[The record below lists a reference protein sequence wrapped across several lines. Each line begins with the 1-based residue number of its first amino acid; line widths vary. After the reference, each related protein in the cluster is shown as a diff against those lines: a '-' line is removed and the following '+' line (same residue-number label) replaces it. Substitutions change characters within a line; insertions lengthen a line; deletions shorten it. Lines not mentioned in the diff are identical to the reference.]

1 MINVG
6 GFEIGK
12 FPDGTPMIKER
23 HLINTEQEDDVLNFP
38 YRRIYWLYES
48 MEEFPTLCMV
58 AEHLREHGYKV
69 SLHMPYIPNA
79 RMDRTHDEDVFTLKY
94 FCKMLNAIGF
104 YQVHTLDAHSNV
116 SIALIDRCKNYNP
129 SVFIQ
134 QAIDKFNPDA
144 IYFPDAGAMKPY
156 QAIVPALVDKVMN
169 WDGDVFFT
177 RDTHQEN
184 YLETAEG
191 KNLPVKHCIEGT
203 EGWEI
208 IDELKPWVGPDEY
221 IFDKKTFGSVELAN
235 WIADTLDP
243 ANDSVT
249 FVGVCTDICVVSN
262 ALLAKACSP
271 ELTIYIDAS
280 CCAGTSKEAHEAAL
294 KTMQSCQIK
303 VKKQPIMKEN

>member
-1 MINVG
+1 MN
-6 GFEIGK
+6 
-12 FPDGTPMIKER
+12 T
-23 HLINTEQEDDVLNFP
+23 LIVVDMQNDFVRGSLGS
-38 YRRIYWLYES
+38 ES
-48 MEEFPTLCMV
+48 
-58 AEHLREHGYKV
+58 A
-69 SLHMPYIPNA
+69 
-79 RMDRTHDEDVFTLKY
+79 
-94 FCKMLNAIGF
+94 
-104 YQVHTLDAHSNV
+104 
-116 SIALIDRCKNYNP
+116 
-129 SVFIQ
+129 
-134 QAIDKFNPDA
+134 
-144 IYFPDAGAMKPY
+144 

-191 KNLPVKHCIEGT
+191 KNLPIKHCFEGT

-243 ANDSVT
+243 AKDSVT

-271 ELTIYIDAS
+271 ELDIYVDAT
-280 CCAGTSKEAHEAAL
+280 CCAGTSKEAHDAAL

-303 VKKQPIMKEN
+303 VKRQPIMKEN